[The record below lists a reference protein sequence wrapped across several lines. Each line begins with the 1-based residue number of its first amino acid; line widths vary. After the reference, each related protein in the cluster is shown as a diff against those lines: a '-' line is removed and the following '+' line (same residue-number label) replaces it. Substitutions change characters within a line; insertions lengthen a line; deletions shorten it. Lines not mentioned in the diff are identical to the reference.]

1 MSELTYLNITENLK
15 LLLEMQGRSYIY
27 DVRKEASAI
36 TKFTMEGFKP
46 DYVLELIGKLIEIK
60 RHSKLG
66 KENFWKG
73 CAVNLS
79 DAYAYRV
86 KIETVYPTIATI
98 TSPTVGV
105 ENFQPAIMQKPATQS
120 KDAMNRVSTPT
131 DPWQTFLN
139 WSKKLTGSS
148 QSEIAKMTA
157 VLDDKMILITGYP
170 PEHLQNIIT
179 QYWTNIGLSV
189 VYKKPNN

>member
-1 MSELTYLNITENLK
+1 
-15 LLLEMQGRSYIY
+15 
-27 DVRKEASAI
+27 
-36 TKFTMEGFKP
+36 
-46 DYVLELIGKLIEIK
+46 
-60 RHSKLG
+60 
-66 KENFWKG
+66 
-73 CAVNLS
+73 
-79 DAYAYRV
+79 
-86 KIETVYPTIATI
+86 
-98 TSPTVGV
+98 
-105 ENFQPAIMQKPATQS
+105 
-120 KDAMNRVSTPT
+120 MNRVSTWS